1 MTVLIPH
8 IALMNIRPHPIVI
21 NATIGKETKGRREL
35 AHLASI

>member
-1 MTVLIPH
+1 LLLLLLCESGGI
-8 IALMNIRPHPIVI
+8 IIIIIVI